1 MQCFLQN
8 MMRGILTF
16 VIGFI
21 FASEAFSQSLQVI
34 DTKFS
39 HNMEIGDEVRTVVKL
54 KNISDHPIHVMVRR
68 DEMQIGSSQN
78 SYFCWDNDCLESE
91 GSLLPTS
98 HLIQPGEIV
107 ETFVSILTA
116 GLDETISNLKYTF
129 FDREN
134 PDDEVIVELDYTVKD
149 KNNGSFMF
157 NSNSISLSDIYPNPV
172 SDVAYISYLIYDEEI
187 EAKIVFHNVLGSGV
201 GEYTL
206 NPVEQELKIITTEFK
221 PGVYFYTLYVD
232 NEGKVTKK
240 LIIKK

>member
-1 MQCFLQN
+1 MTIIFGLFLV
-8 MMRGILTF
+8 T
-16 VIGFI
+16 
-21 FASEAFSQSLQVI
+21 EAISQSLQVI

-54 KNISDHPIHVMVRR
+54 KNVSDKPIHVMVRR

-78 SYFCWDNDCLESE
+78 SYFCWDNDCLETE
-91 GSLLPTS
+91 GNQLPTS
-98 HLIQPGEIV
+98 HLIKPGEIV
-107 ETFVSILTA
+107 ETFVSVLSA
-116 GLDETISNLKYTF
+116 GLDETISNLKYSF
-129 FDREN
+129 YDRYN
-134 PDDEVIVELDYTVKD
+134 PEDLVVVELGYTVKD
-149 KNNGSFMF
+149 RNIGGFMF

-172 SDVAYISYLIYDEEI
+172 SEVAYINYMIYDEEVD
-187 EAKIVFHNVLGSGV
+187 AKIVFHNVLGSGV

-206 NPVEQELKIITTEFK
+206 NPVEQVLKINTTEFK

>member
-107 ETFVSILTA
+107 ETFVSIITA

-129 FDREN
+129 FDRETRN
-134 PDDEVIVELDYTVKD
+134 LGRTYKTQQYIHIPSVKEVKQEISKTKFKILEV
-149 KNNGSFMF
+149 NGKYQISKKEVRNHPPMF
-157 NSNSISLSDIYPNPV
+157 
-172 SDVAYISYLIYDEEI
+172 YICQ
-187 EAKIVFHNVLGSGV
+187 K
-201 GEYTL
+201 
-206 NPVEQELKIITTEFK
+206 
-221 PGVYFYTLYVD
+221 
-232 NEGKVTKK
+232 
-240 LIIKK
+240 

>member
-1 MQCFLQN
+1 
-8 MMRGILTF
+8 LTI
-16 VIGFI
+16 VIGLF
-21 FASEAFSQSLQVI
+21 FVSEALSQSLQVI

-39 HNMEIGDEVRTVVKL
+39 HNLEIGDEVRTVIKL
-54 KNISDHPIHVMVRR
+54 KNISDKSIHVMVRR

-78 SYFCWDNDCLESE
+78 SYFCWDNDCLEPE
-91 GSLLPTS
+91 RNQLTVS
-98 HLIQPGEIV
+98 HLIKPGEIV
-107 ETFVSILTA
+107 ETIVSVLSA
-116 GLDETISNLKYTF
+116 GLDETISNLKYSF
-129 FDREN
+129 FDRDN
-134 PDDEVIVELDYTVKD
+134 PDDVVIVELDYTVKD
-149 KNNGSFMF
+149 RNVGGFMF

-172 SDVAYISYLIYDEEI
+172 SEVAYINYMIYDEDV

-206 NPVEQELKIITTEFK
+206 NPVEQELKINTTKFK